1 MKDKQI
7 FENGLLKLEVMENPD
22 SISVDWKGKSTE
34 RNPGSFLTPILLK
47 ILKNSSDTNKCIVLD
62 FRSLQYMNSSTITP
76 IIKILERAK
85 KSNKRLTVLYDKS
98 LKWQEL
104 NFSAIEIFQTK
115 DRRIQI
121 KGID

>member
-1 MKDKQI
+1 MNENQV
-7 FENGLLKLEVMENPD
+7 FENGLLRLEVVENSD
-22 SISVDWKGKSTE
+22 AISVDWQGKSTE

-47 ILKNSSDTNKCIVLD
+47 ILKNSSDTNKRIILD
-62 FRSLQYMNSSTITP
+62 FRNLQYMNSSTITP

-85 KSNKRLTVLYDKS
+85 KSNKYLTVIYNRS

-115 DRRIQI
+115 DERIQI
-121 KGID
+121 KGIG